1 MPVRLNRQ
9 WLSKT
14 EFVSAD
20 GQQKRGRWRLLLD
33 LCKHGQDGT
42 GTHGVGGKGDFRL
55 RLKQTEAQGCLYP
68 DAGIDEEHPVA
79 FTQVQ
84 GMLDLQ
90 LEIRQQVNAGQ
101 PTRRLYLL

>member
-55 RLKQTEAQGCLYP
+55 RLKQAEAEGCRYP